1 MEQRAVNAFG
11 WTLDE
16 TKPCARGSML
26 LIRFAIAV
34 WAAMLFGATGPALA
48 GETHVFMVGLLGDP
62 EVGCIVTTPD
72 GACAKDR
79 LSGTLIPDGS
89 ASFEGDFY
97 FNLPGL
103 RDSVRQPLRRV
114 GRGLL
119 EGVFTPAD
127 GKTSMRCVVRGRVR
141 AQGIFLPA
149 GSSAQRFHTGN
160 FDGRG
165 RCGSERV
172 RLRAIWSGAVGP
184 VSDPMILDFERFQG
198 RLAGT
203 LLFR

>member
-1 MEQRAVNAFG
+1 VNAFG

-16 TKPCARGSML
+16 TKPRARDSML
-26 LIRFAIAV
+26 LIGFAIVV
-34 WAAMLFGATGPALA
+34 WAAMLFGARGPALA
-48 GETHVFMVGLLGDP
+48 GEAHIFTVGLFGDP
-62 EVGCIVTTPD
+62 EVGCIVTTQD
-72 GACAKDR
+72 GSCANDS
-79 LSGTLIPDGS
+79 LSGTLIPDGG
-89 ASFEGDFY
+89 ASFEGDFD

-103 RDSVRQPLRRV
+103 RDSTRQPLRRV
-114 GRGLL
+114 GRGRL

-127 GKTSMRCVVRGRVR
+127 GETSRRCVVRGRVR
-141 AQGIFLPA
+141 AQGVFLPT

-160 FDGRG
+160 FEGRG

-172 RLRAIWSGAVGP
+172 RLRAIWFGAIGP
-184 VSDPMILDFERFQG
+184 VTDPMIFDFERFQG